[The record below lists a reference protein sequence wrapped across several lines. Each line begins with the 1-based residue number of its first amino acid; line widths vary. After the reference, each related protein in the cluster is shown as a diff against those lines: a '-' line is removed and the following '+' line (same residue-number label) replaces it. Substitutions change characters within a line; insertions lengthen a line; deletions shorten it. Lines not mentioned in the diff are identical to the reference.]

1 MMNDINVRFDVSV
14 KGVCI
19 EQLSRWL
26 QRVEVRKLESIVV
39 LGLRFC

>member
-1 MMNDINVRFDVSV
+1 MMNDINVRVE
-14 KGVCI
+14 GVCI
-19 EQLSRWL
+19 EQISRWS